1 MDLAK
6 HLGHW
11 KEQSPEQWVRAANRY
26 LPTGVTT
33 ILVLAIAYQ
42 LATLTWVL
50 VPGAAPLAVPAARKP
65 SAPTA
70 TEQPAA
76 DYEALRTTHP
86 FGERSQE
93 AEPVVQNVTDAP
105 DTTLSL
111 ELKGILASGEG
122 DPNGK
127 AIVSANRG
135 EDKTYNVGQTIDAGS
150 GTTLH
155 SVYADRVLLNRGD
168 RLETLRLPKEVLG
181 AAGAPRARNPQL
193 APPVAAAPPAGNDT
207 LRNVISQNAGR
218 LTDIIRLSPNV
229 DQGKVTGFRV
239 QPGRDRQTFDA
250 LGLMP
255 GDVVTDINGVV
266 LDDAS
271 KGLQAFEALGEATMA
286 NVTVLREGTPQ
297 ALVIDT
303 SQLQGIRENRQ

>member
-11 KEQSPEQWVRAANRY
+11 MEQSPEQWIRAANRY
-26 LPTGVTT
+26 LPTGLTT

-50 VPGAAPLAVPAARKP
+50 VPGAAPLAVPAARAP
-65 SAPTA
+65 STPST

-86 FGERSQE
+86 FGEPSKEPQ
-93 AEPVVQNVTDAP
+93 PVVQNVADAP

-111 ELKGILASGEG
+111 DLKGILAAGEG

-127 AIVSANRG
+127 AIISANRG
-135 EDKTYNVGQTIDAGS
+135 EDKTYNVGETIDAGS

-155 SVYADRVLLNRGD
+155 SVYWDRVLLNRGD
-168 RLETLRLPKEVLG
+168 HLETLRLPKEVLG
-181 AAGAPRARNPQL
+181 ATSAPRARGPMM
-193 APPVAAAPPAGNDT
+193 APPAASAQPPTET

-218 LTDIIRLSPNV
+218 LTDIIRLAPNV

-250 LGLMP
+250 LGLLP

-286 NVTVLREGTPQ
+286 NVTVLRDGAPQ

-303 SQLQGIRENRQ
+303 TQLQGIRENRQ